1 MSKALRLLFG
11 LCLLPCSTA
20 AYPATNNIA
29 VSGMGAASCAEF
41 LQQVRENPDMENIYF
56 TWAQGLM
63 SGWNTRGLAD
73 KRTILNLALITP
85 DQQQAQ
91 VREFCE
97 TYPDGSYLGAV
108 YDLIQAL
115 GADPLNLR
123 GSSKRGGGGSSP
135 KPRLASKPT
144 SHRVAEAVRGRWHR
158 STSGSIVARSRT
170 RH

>member
-11 LCLLPCSTA
+11 LCLMPSSTA

-29 VSGMGAASCAEF
+29 VSGMGTASCVEF

-73 KRTILNLALITP
+73 NHKILYLALITP

-108 YDLIQAL
+108 YELIKTL

-123 GSSKRGGGGSSP
+123 GSSKRGGRGSSHKSRP
-135 KPRLASKPT
+135 ASKPT
-144 SHRVAEAVRGRWHR
+144 GRGSVPKR
-158 STSGSIVARSRT
+158 I
-170 RH
+170 

>member
-1 MSKALRLLFG
+1 VGSRPHVRLEHPSL
-11 LCLLPCSTA
+11 T
-20 AYPATNNIA
+20 
-29 VSGMGAASCAEF
+29 
-41 LQQVRENPDMENIYF
+41 
-56 TWAQGLM
+56 
-63 SGWNTRGLAD
+63 D

-85 DQQQAQ
+85 DQQQAE

-97 TYPDGSYLGAV
+97 TYPDSYLGAV

-158 STSGSIVARSRT
+158 SASGSIVARSRT